1 MEYFDILDENGN
13 KTGRVKERD
22 AVHRDGDLHGG
33 AHMWIARDL
42 MPDGDFMVL
51 LQRRSR
57 DKDSF
62 PGCLDISSAG
72 HVDAGET
79 FLSAAVRELKEELGL
94 EIKPEE
100 LERLFLNQETVRRTF
115 HGKKV
120 YDREVSAVYVL
131 IKDVPAES
139 LRLQKEEVESVEWM
153 DMEKCRELMDGRK
166 ELFCVHPGEYT
177 RIMDYADK
185 MLPHELSPTW
195 NEDCLS
201 ELDEWIESQGIYIR
215 Q

>member
-1 MEYFDILDENGN
+1 M
-13 KTGRVKERD
+13 
-22 AVHRDGDLHGG
+22 
-33 AHMWIARDL
+33 
-42 MPDGDFMVL
+42 
-51 LQRRSR
+51 
-57 DKDSF
+57 
-62 PGCLDISSAG
+62 
-72 HVDAGET
+72 
-79 FLSAAVRELKEELGL
+79 
-94 EIKPEE
+94 
-100 LERLFLNQETVRRTF
+100 
-115 HGKKV
+115 
-120 YDREVSAVYVL
+120 L

-185 MLPHELSPTW
+185 MLAHELSPTW